1 MFFAG
6 SLSLKEAWV
15 WRSHSKAEV
24 LSPGL
29 VEVRIKSKLTL
40 KKCYLHI
47 QEEFLKNDHAAH
59 LYMTKL
65 HRDHE
70 YQALMVYFVL

>member
-6 SLSLKEAWV
+6 ALSLKEAWG

-29 VEVRIKSKLTL
+29 VEVRMKSKLTL
-40 KKCYLHI
+40 KKCYPHI

-59 LYMTKL
+59 FYMTTL

-70 YQALMVYFVL
+70 YQAFMVYFVL